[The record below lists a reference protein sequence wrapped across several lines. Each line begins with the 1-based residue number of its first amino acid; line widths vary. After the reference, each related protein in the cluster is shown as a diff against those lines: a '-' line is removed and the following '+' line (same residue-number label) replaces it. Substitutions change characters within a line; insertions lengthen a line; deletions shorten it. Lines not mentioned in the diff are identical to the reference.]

1 VKGSADMIRQ
11 WGAIGLAAGLLARGI
26 AVTAQGGPA
35 DLPKTVTLEQVL
47 KLLEERSPRTIAER
61 AAVAVAAAD
70 RITARTLPN
79 PTVSYGGSHLVS
91 GLSTGA
97 VTQHQV
103 LVEQPLLLFHQRQ
116 ARLDA
121 AEANVR
127 AEEARVA
134 ESLAQ
139 RRLLARQTFATLLS
153 RQEQLRIQQEGLA
166 DLERV
171 ANLVRGRAAAGD
183 RSQYE
188 VLRIDTETAS
198 LRVQT
203 MNAATDVED
212 VSGQLAA
219 LLGLPDWSP
228 RAAGNL
234 DAGDTPTD
242 VEVLWKTA
250 ELRRPALVTLREQ
263 QAAARGGLFLARR
276 ERLPV
281 PAISGGTQTTREV
294 NGVSALVGF
303 SLPLPLFDHNQGA
316 IAKAAAQ
323 ISAADLLTQAG
334 VGEVHAEIE
343 RAATV
348 FQKRKDALRAF
359 DGAVGDR
366 VPTLRRMAEDAYR
379 EGSADI
385 LELLDANRSLRD
397 FQLTRVQQLEAV
409 KLAEEGV
416 IGAAGLD
423 AGDARP
429 QGRPD

>member
-1 VKGSADMIRQ
+1 MA
-11 WGAIGLAAGLLARGI
+11 LARAVPVLAQEGPAGL
-26 AVTAQGGPA
+26 PS
-35 DLPKTVTLEQVL
+35 TVTLEQVL
-47 KLLEERSPRTIAER
+47 QLLEERSPRTAAER

-70 RITARTLPN
+70 RITATTLPN

-121 AEANVR
+121 ADANVKV
-127 AEEARVA
+127 EEARAA

-139 RRLLARQTFATLLS
+139 RRLLVRQTFAALLS
-153 RQEQLRIQQEGLA
+153 RQEQLRIQQESLA
-166 DLERV
+166 NLERV
-171 ANLVRGRAAAGD
+171 AGLVRARAAAGD

-188 VLRIDTETAS
+188 VLRIDTESAS

-219 LLGLPDWSP
+219 VLGLPGWSP
-228 RAAGNL
+228 RAVGSL
-234 DAGDTPTD
+234 DPGETPTD
-242 VEVLWKTA
+242 VGVLWQAA
-250 ELRRPALVTLREQ
+250 ERRRPSLVTLRQQ

-276 ERLPV
+276 ERLPI
-281 PAISGGTQTTREV
+281 PAVSGGTQTTRDV

-303 SLPLPLFDHNQGA
+303 SIPLSLFDRNQGA
-316 IAKAAAQ
+316 VAKAVAQ
-323 ISAADLLTQAG
+323 IGAANLMTEAAG
-334 VGEVHAEIE
+334 GEARAEIE
-343 RAATV
+343 RAAIV
-348 FQKRKDALRAF
+348 LQKRKEALRAY
-359 DGAVGDR
+359 DGAVGER

-397 FQLTRVQQLEAV
+397 FQLTRIQQVEAV
-409 KLAEEGV
+409 KLAEEAV

-423 AGDARP
+423 APEPGP
-429 QGRPD
+429 